1 MNGDDFGFF
10 FNMARMAMTK
20 HREDVA
26 FMRLLMY
33 SALEEHEL
41 ADRFF
46 REFVSSGYD
55 FIGGYIERRQK
66 EGAFRKVNPRIVV
79 RAFMGMLI
87 HHSLNDILWDRK
99 RTLLDADNDEVAREF
114 ATILIDGIRN

>member
-1 MNGDDFGFF
+1 
-10 FNMARMAMTK
+10 MAMTK

-66 EGAFRKVNPRIVV
+66 EGAFREVNPRIVV

-99 RTLLDADNDEVAREF
+99 RTLLNADNEEVAREF
-114 ATILIDGIRN
+114 ANILIDGIRN